1 MRAYSG
7 RMNFTEVVLRKVNV
21 ALVGAGWWGTN
32 AHIPALKSHPQAECV
47 AVQSRSLEKA
57 RKIADD
63 FGIRLACTSMDE
75 VLAIQD
81 LDAVIISTTPNM
93 HYEQTK
99 AALLAGKHVVLEKP
113 MTITVAQAQELV
125 DIASARSLHFIIS
138 CPWHYNANAIETRRL
153 IETGALG
160 QLKMVNILFTNNVA
174 GLYAGERLD
183 KAFRIDAEKH
193 PERVPYRM
201 PGLSSYSDPAVSG
214 GGHIYTQI
222 SHVAAML
229 GFITQSDPAEVFARF
244 DNNGAAVDVF
254 NTIDVK
260 LANGALVSIAS
271 HGLPMPGDS
280 RWEIRAAGTRGAA
293 EVDLIRG
300 QLEFHDI
307 DGQATHYPEP
317 PPAQR
322 APATQ
327 PAKNLVDVI
336 LGLAPN
342 GSPATR
348 GLYAMK
354 IIEASVK
361 SVQTGANVIVGA

>member
-1 MRAYSG
+1 MS
-7 RMNFTEVVLRKVNV
+7 KVNV
-21 ALVGAGWWGTN
+21 AVVGAGWWGTN

-47 AVQSRSLEKA
+47 AVQSRSMEKA

-63 FGIRLACTSMDE
+63 FGIRMACTTMDE
-75 VLAIQD
+75 VLAIKD

-93 HYEQTK
+93 HYEQTR
-99 AALLAGKHVVLEKP
+99 AALLANKHVVLEKP

-125 DIASARSLHFIIS
+125 DIATQRKLHFIIS
-138 CPWHYNANAIETRRL
+138 CPWHYNACAIEARRL

-160 QLKMVNILFTNNVA
+160 QLKMVNILYTNNVA

-183 KAFRIDAEKH
+183 KAFHIDAEKH

-201 PGLSSYSDPAVSG
+201 PGLSSYSDPTVAG

-244 DNNGAAVDVF
+244 DNNGTAVDVF
-254 NTIDVK
+254 NSIDVK
-260 LANGALVSIAS
+260 LSNGALVSIAS

-280 RWEIRAAGTRGAA
+280 RWEIRAAGTHGAT
-293 EVDLIRG
+293 EMDLIRG
-300 QLEFHDI
+300 QLEFHDLN
-307 DGQATHYPEP
+307 GNVNRYPEP
-317 PPAQR
+317 LAAQR

-327 PAKNLVDVI
+327 PAKNLVDTI
-336 LGLAPN
+336 LGLAQN
-342 GSPATR
+342 GSPATL

-361 SVQTGANVIVGA
+361 SAQTNVNVTVGA